1 MIEPLSPQNIENTEF
16 PVAVRGYSREE
27 VDAFLRDLAQQ
38 QRALTEE
45 LAKAK
50 QESEKTYLAL
60 GEEIG
65 GLLQHAKDLSD
76 DMIKKGEE
84 EAARLNEEAR
94 RAAERTQSD
103 ARDRSV
109 EIIRAAENDATECVA
124 DAEKKIAELREAEA
138 EARDQLESL
147 RTLAESLSNQIQQV
161 EKKEPISKQPAGITP
176 IDIAERDEEIRGETV
191 LEADPAPATPTS

>member
-1 MIEPLSPQNIENTEF
+1 MIEPLSPQNIENAEF

-38 QRALTEE
+38 QATLTEE

-94 RAAERTQSD
+94 RAAERTRSN

-109 EIIRAAENDATECVA
+109 EIIRAAEKDAAECVA
-124 DAEKKIAELREAEA
+124 DAEQKIAELREAEA
-138 EARDQLESL
+138 EARNQLESL
-147 RTLAESLSNQIQQV
+147 RALAESLSGQIQQV
-161 EKKEPISKQPAGITP
+161 EKKEPISRQPADITP
-176 IDIAERDEEIRGETV
+176 ADIAEADESRDETA
-191 LEADPAPATPTS
+191 LEPDPAPATPTS